1 LVDPRTKKRHESAD
15 NEISS
20 QSSNTNTR
28 QEGQEVYED
37 MDTDESSHSTSIGVL
52 MQDIERSVDTEEN
65 QDIMEDDSYIDVDF
79 DFLPRERTSRYTK
92 YSIEPI
98 EPSESEQSTD
108 ISANYEPNEIFEDYF
123 EPSESEQR
131 QSTDN
136 EPNEIFE
143 DYSCPP
149 LESFYDANVTH
160 TIHND
165 RFLWILLWIMNFRKR
180 FNIPE
185 TATESLIKFMKLVL
199 NEIGGDDFSTF
210 PDSLYMARNKLGLK
224 DQFQALVPCPKC
236 HKLYEKDEVENFRQ
250 GVTPAI
256 MKCRHVEFPNSST
269 RWLNLCQEP
278 LSRLTKSLDASIIIR
293 PELIYPFA
301 GINNQLATMLRR
313 SGFESSLRHWATRS
327 KMDNILTDIYDG
339 EVWRTFK
346 DDDSTVF
353 F

>member
-1 LVDPRTKKRHESAD
+1 MVRNRKLSYVLNKDYRPDTTNAINITKKKRTKVPCSCNKCEGKLVDPRTKKRHESAD

-92 YSIEPI
+92 YLIEPI

-108 ISANYEPNEIFEDYF
+108 ISANY
-123 EPSESEQR
+123 
-131 QSTDN
+131 

-165 RFLWILLWIMNFRKR
+165 RFLWILLWIMNFRKK

-185 TATESLIKFMKLVL
+185 MTTESLIKFMKLVL

-210 PDSLYMARNKLGLK
+210 SDLLYMARNKLGLK
-224 DQFQALVPCPKC
+224 D
-236 HKLYEKDEVENFRQ
+236 
-250 GVTPAI
+250 
-256 MKCRHVEFPNSST
+256 
-269 RWLNLCQEP
+269 
-278 LSRLTKSLDASIIIR
+278 
-293 PELIYPFA
+293 
-301 GINNQLATMLRR
+301 
-313 SGFESSLRHWATRS
+313 
-327 KMDNILTDIYDG
+327 
-339 EVWRTFK
+339 
-346 DDDSTVF
+346 
-353 F
+353 